1 MATGSCFGTR
11 HSELALACQVIVIP
25 FPTIVELSNGI
36 SLPEGSRLRFLRDA
50 EIPRVQ
56 ALLLQWYPAIEVG
69 AESVFLDA
77 QYMRDDVMTV
87 ELLARERSDLEQGE
101 RLRHVLPILLELDG
115 AVRGFCS
122 FERQPRARVLY
133 ARLGVLD
140 PEFRVGLLGGLGVAI
155 FERLGKLLGAE
166 LLLQW
171 VTLQNR
177 VQQVFAERRGFQLC
191 GLVPGF
197 DRDQLAPEHG
207 EAGVKRVTEALYGKL
222 LVPQENL
229 HAPYTENLTGH
240 TKAVA
245 SALGVT
251 HSHRTKTH

>member
-1 MATGSCFGTR
+1 
-11 HSELALACQVIVIP
+11 LPIVVIP
-25 FPTIVELSNGI
+25 FPNIVELSDGI
-36 SLPEGSRLRFLRDA
+36 RLPEGARLRFLRHA
-50 EIPRVQ
+50 EIPHVQ

-77 QYMRDDVMTV
+77 QYMRDEVMT
-87 ELLARERSDLEQGE
+87 EEHLARERSDLEQGE
-101 RLRHVLPILLELDG
+101 RLRHVLPILLEVAGD
-115 AVRGFCS
+115 ARGFCS
-122 FERQPRARVLY
+122 FERQPRAKVLY

-140 PEFRVGLLGGLGVAI
+140 PQLRSGLLGGLGVLI
-155 FERLGKLLGAE
+155 FERLGQLLGAE

-197 DRDQLAPEHG
+197 DRDQLAPEQG
-207 EAGVKRVTEALYGKL
+207 SRGIKRVTEALYGKL
-222 LVPQENL
+222 LAPREQL

-251 HSHRTKTH
+251 HSHRSKIP